1 MAGNGVRRGLIALVL
16 LVAVVG
22 AGVVLA
28 GGALLQDEGDA
39 DGAPDNA
46 TISQENRTV
55 DTDRVNVSVRLEPS
69 DETETEELQYELVVV
84 GEIAAANDAANGT
97 VDCTGELCVVD
108 GTLPADA
115 ADEELPRYELG
126 GVVTSAS
133 PESGYTAN
141 VTGTLE
147 GDAIEGLG
155 LGAYNVTAPNG
166 TDAVNDSVVAALGPS
181 GEEDGGEQSA
191 VQDEA
196 SGSGES
202 SQSEEADDAEPLQ
215 TDGGTADADATD
227 SDESDG
233 DASEADESDGGT
245 SENGDGTTESDE
257 SSGESPSVTFDGC
270 STATV
275 EGDAYAYEAGLR
287 YYVSDGL
294 DTSTIDGSELSTP
307 TTIEGNELI
316 GDARTTDVVVET
328 VLVLDED
335 FGILTQVS
343 NPNYEDCVDEI
354 EQQHADWEDEQGDA

>member
-39 DGAPDNA
+39 DGTPENA

-55 DTDRVNVSVRLEPS
+55 DTDRVNVTIQLDPS
-69 DETETEELQYELVVV
+69 DELATDELQYELVVV
-84 GEIAAANDAANGT
+84 GEVAAANDAANDT
-97 VDCTGELCVVD
+97 VDCNGELCVVD
-108 GTLPADA
+108 GAVSADA
-115 ADEELPRYELG
+115 SGEELPQYELG

-147 GDAIEGLG
+147 GDAVEGLG

-166 TDAVNDSVVAALGPS
+166 TDAVNDSVVTDMESGSDQETTDADESASASDDSEAA
-181 GEEDGGEQSA
+181 DGGEAS
-191 VQDEA
+191 DGEA
-196 SGSGES
+196 T
-202 SQSEEADDAEPLQ
+202 DAEPLQ
-215 TDGGTADADATD
+215 TDGGTSEGDT
-227 SDESDG
+227 SD
-233 DASEADESDGGT
+233 DASEGETDGDDA
-245 SENGDGTTESDE
+245 SENDE

-294 DTSTIDGSELSTP
+294 DTSTIDQSDISTP
-307 TTIEGNELI
+307 TTIEGDELI

-335 FGILTQVS
+335 FGILTQAS

-354 EQQHADWEDEQGDA
+354 EQQHADWEDERGDENASA

>member
-1 MAGNGVRRGLIALVL
+1 
-16 LVAVVG
+16 
-22 AGVVLA
+22 VLA

-39 DGAPDNA
+39 DGAPDNT

-55 DTDRVNVSVRLEPS
+55 DTDRVNVSVRLEPT
-69 DETETEELQYELVVV
+69 DEMETEELQYELVVV

-97 VDCTGELCVVD
+97 VDCSGELCVVS

-115 ADEELPRYELG
+115 AGEELPRYELA

-133 PESGYTAN
+133 PASGYTAN

-155 LGAYNVTAPNG
+155 LGAYNVTAPNATG
-166 TDAVNDSVVAALGPS
+166 ATNDSVAA
-181 GEEDGGEQSA
+181 A
-191 VQDEA
+191 
-196 SGSGES
+196 
-202 SQSEEADDAEPLQ
+202 AEPLQ
-215 TDGGTADADATD
+215 TDGGTADSAATD
-227 SDESDG
+227 GSESESSDNGAAESDDGTAENDESD
-233 DASEADESDGGT
+233 A
-245 SENGDGTTESDE
+245 
-257 SSGESPSVTFDGC
+257 ESPSVTFDGC

-287 YYVSDGL
+287 YYVQSGL
-294 DTSTIDGSELSTP
+294 DTSTIDESEISTP
-307 TTIEGNELI
+307 TTIDGNELI

-335 FGILTQVS
+335 FGVVTQAS

-354 EQQHADWEDEQGDA
+354 EQQHADWEAQQEDV